1 MKINCF
7 SVNKVKITQEFFYQA
22 PWKPGQCAQVSKLDV
37 LTLVYFKY
45 MDFIQLESA
54 ELTEITLPGIVTST
68 HAQEGLCYEYS
79 SARVKIWG

>member
-7 SVNKVKITQEFFYQA
+7 SVNKVKITQEFFYQV

-54 ELTEITLPGIVTST
+54 ELRFKPQSADIYFL
-68 HAQEGLCYEYS
+68 AQ
-79 SARVKIWG
+79 

>member
-7 SVNKVKITQEFFYQA
+7 SVNKVKITQEFFYQV

-54 ELTEITLPGIVTST
+54 ELTEIKSGLNHSQLTYTSW
-68 HAQEGLCYEYS
+68 HS
-79 SARVKIWG
+79 N